1 MEIKNIE
8 NLYNLEDTVGLLVDK
23 ANFNFLGFNLKDQVE
38 SYDKL
43 PATGEQGEVYAV
55 GTAAP
60 YTYYTYV
67 KNEWLNLGVWPLKGP
82 KGNPGDQ
89 GPQGPIGPVGA
100 KGDKG
105 DQGIAGPAG
114 NGLGVNYITKL
125 DLATGDASIA
135 YNKTNGATLAKS
147 GQITAAGNKYD
158 INVIDKLPI
167 IPGDN
172 IDIYT
177 NGTNN
182 ALKIGAKVPV
192 TSVNGQKGDV
202 RLTIPTSTSQLVNDA
217 EFITAEYH
225 DNTKQ
230 DTLKS
235 GQNIKTIN
243 NESILGSGN
252 ISISGG
258 GGVTSLNGKTGAITL
273 AAGNN
278 VTINE
283 SGNTLTISATGG
295 GGGGGTDTGFGNVRE
310 IQAADNQTTYN
321 PDTKEYI
328 ISSGNADIFY
338 KDGTKTTIP
347 YVQEI
352 GLMAGDNITFTEEFV
367 DNANYRVKIN
377 ATGGGSASDGFNN
390 LKELILT
397 PSTYVNNTP
406 AGDFYFEGNGTFKLK
421 DSSPAT
427 GIESI
432 KVQLPVVPGDGILFD
447 KTTDGNCKIKA
458 ADYKPSITLETHT
471 ASQSTSHYGRIYYT
485 FDVGRTVAD
494 DIANGKYNVTIY
506 DETSGGGFYYCPL
519 QGDTMT
525 FLGEEV
531 PNNNNGGP
539 PSSIVGWSFKAKEST
554 TVVSF
559 WRDSLSLSGGGG
571 GGGSSSLYQHTIKIQ
586 GSQYIYK
593 ITVVNSYQG
602 SITGASIWKDIYGT
616 NRFTASAIVT
626 DSTDHTVAISSVY
639 VYINTTNSLSILF
652 FPQNGSSQHSEVVS
666 NTSWEDNI
674 ISL

>member
-23 ANFNFLGFNLKDQVE
+23 ANFNFLGFDLKDQVE

-43 PATGEQGEVYAV
+43 PATGEKGAVYAV

-82 KGNPGDQ
+82 KGNPGDK
-89 GPQGPIGPVGA
+89 GPQGPIGPMGP

-105 DQGIAGPAG
+105 NQGIAGPAG

-125 DLATGDASIA
+125 DLSTSNPSIA
-135 YNKTNGATLAKS
+135 YDKTKGATLAKS
-147 GQITAAGNKYD
+147 GQITAAEQKYD

-202 RLTIPTSTSQLVNDA
+202 ILSIPTDTSDLTNNAHFVTED
-217 EFITAEYH
+217 YH
-225 DNTKQ
+225 DSTKQ
-230 DTLKS
+230 DTLVS

-243 NESILGSGN
+243 NQSILGPGN
-252 ISISGG
+252 ITISGG
-258 GGVTSLNGKTGAITL
+258 GG
-273 AAGNN
+273 
-278 VTINE
+278 
-283 SGNTLTISATGG
+283 GG
-295 GGGGGTDTGFGNVRE
+295 SGTDTGFGNVSRIE
-310 IQAADNQTTYN
+310 AADNQTTYN

-377 ATGGGSASDGFNN
+377 ATGGGSSNVQQ
-390 LKELILT
+390 T
-397 PSTYVNNTP
+397 
-406 AGDFYFEGNGTFKLK
+406 NGIYPYNEAIT
-421 DSSPAT
+421 SSPTLGGTYSYSDSKITYPT
-427 GIESI
+427 GCSYFYGQMIIDTNGAIYRTMGTTMCKCLSI
-432 KVQLPVVPGDGILFD
+432 PQ
-447 KTTDGNCKIKA
+447 
-458 ADYKPSITLETHT
+458 
-471 ASQSTSHYGRIYYT
+471 
-485 FDVGRTVAD
+485 
-494 DIANGKYNVTIY
+494 
-506 DETSGGGFYYCPL
+506 
-519 QGDTMT
+519 
-525 FLGEEV
+525 
-531 PNNNNGGP
+531 
-539 PSSIVGWSFKAKEST
+539 
-554 TVVSF
+554 
-559 WRDSLSLSGGGG
+559 
-571 GGGSSSLYQHTIKIQ
+571 GGGSGGSATLYQHTLTYSSSKFSDTDQ
-586 GSQYIYK
+586 FSGEGVSGSFGISFYSTHGHFENASDFWAWLIGR
-593 ITVVNSYQG
+593 G
-602 SITGASIWKDIYGT
+602 SINVCDGQLWGSMGGGEAFTRIVVMGNTDAEKYIQFEAYGGYGEWNPIQWWLKNPESTGL
-616 NRFTASAIVT
+616 T
-626 DSTDHTVAISSVY
+626 DT
-639 VYINTTNSLSILF
+639 
-652 FPQNGSSQHSEVVS
+652 
-666 NTSWEDNI
+666 I
-674 ISL
+674 IDGFRDM

>member
-43 PATGEQGEVYAV
+43 PATGEKGAVYAV

-67 KNEWLNLGVWPLKGP
+67 KNEWLNLGVWPLRGP
-82 KGNPGDQ
+82 KGNPGDK

-135 YNKTNGATLAKS
+135 YDKTKGATLAKS
-147 GQITAAGNKYD
+147 GQITAAEQKYD

-177 NGTNN
+177 NGTNS

-202 RLTIPTSTSQLVNDA
+202 RLSIPTDTSDLTNNAHFVTED
-217 EFITAEYH
+217 YH
-225 DNTKQ
+225 DPSKQ
-230 DTLKS
+230 DTLVS

-243 NESILGSGN
+243 NQSILGPGN
-252 ISISGG
+252 ITISGG
-258 GGVTSLNGKTGAITL
+258 GG
-273 AAGNN
+273 
-278 VTINE
+278 
-283 SGNTLTISATGG
+283 GG
-295 GGGGGTDTGFGNVRE
+295 SGTDTGFGNVRE

-377 ATGGGSASDGFNN
+377 ATGGGGSSTDGFNN

-432 KVQLPVVPGDGILFD
+432 KVQLPVVPGDGIIFD
-447 KTTDGNCKIKA
+447 KTTDNNCEISLKDFAMLELGEFSSFPVSGTLTDEQVELIENHNYSFVKFVDSAGWHNNSRLYIYCSPVNEAPSYEGISYKSVTTEGNTYTVEISIQHTTGGAIQSKT
-458 ADYKPSITLETHT
+458 YSIT
-471 ASQSTSHYGRIYYT
+471 
-485 FDVGRTVAD
+485 
-494 DIANGKYNVTIY
+494 
-506 DETSGGGFYYCPL
+506 
-519 QGDTMT
+519 
-525 FLGEEV
+525 
-531 PNNNNGGP
+531 
-539 PSSIVGWSFKAKEST
+539 KEAT
-554 TVVSF
+554 PG
-559 WRDSLSLSGGGG
+559 GGGG
-571 GGGSSSLYQHTIKIQ
+571 GGGSAALYQHNIETMCDPA
-586 GSQYIYK
+586 
-593 ITVVNSYQG
+593 T
-602 SITGASIWKDIYGT
+602 
-616 NRFTASAIVT
+616 
-626 DSTDHTVAISSVY
+626 Y
-639 VYINTTNSLSILF
+639 VYWTGYTSDNEPINSLTPWQMKFGNDKVYGGGYVKYNGGFYPILYT
-652 FPQNGSSQHSEVVS
+652 QADNEGVISYYSGSSMGGDPTATYRWGGTGQWTDNVKEV
-666 NTSWEDNI
+666 
-674 ISL
+674 

>member
-23 ANFNFLGFNLKDQVE
+23 ANFNFLGFNLKDQVA
-38 SYDKL
+38 SYDNL
-43 PATGEQGEVYAV
+43 PATGEKGAVYAV

-67 KNEWLNLGVWPLKGP
+67 NNEWLNLGVWPLKGP
-82 KGNPGDQ
+82 KGNPGDK

-114 NGLGVNYITKL
+114 NGLGVNYISKL

-135 YNKTNGATLAKS
+135 YDKTKGATLAKS

-202 RLTIPTSTSQLVNDA
+202 RLSIPTATSDLTNDSH
-217 EFITAEYH
+217 FITEDYH
-225 DNTKQ
+225 DPFKQ

-235 GQNIKTIN
+235 GENIKTIN
-243 NESILGSGN
+243 NQSILGSGN
-252 ISISGG
+252 I
-258 GGVTSLNGKTGAITL
+258 
-273 AAGNN
+273 
-278 VTINE
+278 
-283 SGNTLTISATGG
+283 TISGG
-295 GGGGGTDTGFGNVRE
+295 GGGGGTDTGFDNVRE

-377 ATGGGSASDGFNN
+377 ATGGGNA
-390 LKELILT
+390 K
-397 PSTYVNNTP
+397 P
-406 AGDFYFEGNGTFKLK
+406 A
-421 DSSPAT
+421 
-427 GIESI
+427 
-432 KVQLPVVPGDGILFD
+432 
-447 KTTDGNCKIKA
+447 
-458 ADYKPSITLETHT
+458 ITLETHT
-471 ASQSTSHYGRIYYT
+471 ASQNTSHYGRVYYSFEIGNST
-485 FDVGRTVAD
+485 TAT

-506 DETSGGGFYYCPL
+506 DETSGGGYYYCPL

-531 PNNNNGGP
+531 PNGDTK
-539 PSSIVGWSFKAKEST
+539 PSSVVGWSFKAKESE

-559 WRDSLSLSGGGG
+559 WRDSFSLSGGGG
-571 GGGSSSLYQHTIKIQ
+571 SSASLYQHNIETMCDPA
-586 GSQYIYK
+586 
-593 ITVVNSYQG
+593 T
-602 SITGASIWKDIYGT
+602 
-616 NRFTASAIVT
+616 
-626 DSTDHTVAISSVY
+626 Y
-639 VYINTTNSLSILF
+639 VYWTGYTSDNEPINSLTPWQMKFGNDKVYGGGYVKYNGNYYPILYT
-652 FPQNGSSQHSEVVS
+652 QADNEGVVSYYNGSSMGGDPTATYRWGGTGQWTDNVKEV
-666 NTSWEDNI
+666 
-674 ISL
+674 

>member
-43 PATGEQGEVYAV
+43 PATGEQGAVYAV

-82 KGNPGDQ
+82 KGNPGDK
-89 GPQGPIGPVGA
+89 GPQGPIGPMGA

-125 DLATGDASIA
+125 DLATSDASIA
-135 YNKTNGATLAKS
+135 YDKTKGATLAKS

-158 INVIDKLPI
+158 INVIDKLSI

-202 RLTIPTSTSQLVNDA
+202 RLSIPTDTSDLTNNA
-217 EFITAEYH
+217 HFITEDYH
-225 DNTKQ
+225 DPSKQ
-230 DTLKS
+230 DTLVS

-243 NESILGSGN
+243 NQSILGPGN
-252 ISISGG
+252 ITISGG
-258 GGVTSLNGKTGAITL
+258 GG
-273 AAGNN
+273 
-278 VTINE
+278 
-283 SGNTLTISATGG
+283 GG
-295 GGGGGTDTGFGNVRE
+295 SGTDTGFDNVSRIE
-310 IQAADNQTTYN
+310 AADNQTTYN

-338 KDGTKTTIP
+338 KDGTKTTVP

-352 GLMAGDNITFTEEFV
+352 GLMAGNNITFTEEFV
-367 DNANYRVKIN
+367 DNTNYRVKIN

-406 AGDFYFEGNGTFKLK
+406 AGDFYFEGNGTFRLK
-421 DSSPAT
+421 DSSSST

-432 KVQLPVVPGDGILFD
+432 KIQLPVVPGDGIIFD
-447 KTTDGNCKIKA
+447 KTTDGSCEIKA
-458 ADYKPSITLETHT
+458 ADYKPTITLETSSAT
-471 ASQSTSHYGRIYYT
+471 QATSHYGRVYYK
-485 FDVGRTVAD
+485 FDVGNSNTAT

-506 DETSGGGFYYCPL
+506 DQTSGGGYYYCPL

-531 PNNNNGGP
+531 PNNNNGGK
-539 PSSIVGWSFKAKEST
+539 PSSIVGWSFKAKESE
-554 TVVSF
+554 TVVGF

-571 GGGSSSLYQHTIKIQ
+571 GGSSSIYQHNITMQ
-586 GSQYIYK
+586 GSQYKYN

-602 SITGASIWKDIYGT
+602 SITGSSIWKEIYGT
-616 NRFTASAIVT
+616 NKFTVPAIVT
-626 DSTDHTVAISSVY
+626 DSMDKTVSISSVY
-639 VYINTTNSLSILF
+639 VGINPMNALSILF
-652 FPQNGSSQHSEVVS
+652 FPSNGSSQHSETIS
-666 NTSWEDNI
+666 SSATWEDNI
-674 ISL
+674 ISF